1 MEKERIRIL
10 HIEDD
15 EIDRKLVKRI
25 LVSCTR
31 PIDFDIEPA
40 NRISTAIDFLGNKN
54 YDIALLDLGL
64 PDANGLEAVQ
74 LIKNTRSDIPVVV
87 LTGASETELGV
98 AAIANGATDYLSKG
112 IALEELLVRTI
123 LYALERNK
131 AEKKVKE
138 AVETKSEFLSTVSH
152 ELRTPLTAMKESVS
166 IVLDGMAGEISQE
179 QKDCLDIAKRN
190 IDRLAR
196 LINDVL
202 DFQKLEYGKMKF
214 NMESNNINEVAQQ
227 VYETMA
233 TSAKEKEIDFM
244 LELDDNLPKVNLD
257 VDRITQVL
265 TNLVSNAFKFT
276 DKGNVTIKTSSV
288 DNTVK
293 IQVCDTGSGIKEEDM
308 SKLFRKFEQLALG
321 GERKT
326 GGTGLG
332 LAICKEIIEH
342 HGGKIWAESTPE
354 KGSIFQFVL
363 PIMERRRVCRKES

>member
-288 DNTVK
+288 DNTIRV
-293 IQVCDTGSGIKEEDM
+293 QVCDTGSGIKEEDM

>member
-257 VDRITQVL
+257 VDRVTQVL